1 MPIYK
6 YIKAP
11 PGYTIAHPISNST
24 KFRQAISAIFLTL
37 GITALTSTFYPMFA
51 YEVSYKTRFQ
61 TSHLVSPQVTKLTS
75 IPSSVINP
83 VVASEPTFLPEMI
96 HTTLDY
102 TDSEIWFPQNTIQSS
117 STHPDSIYTLSIN
130 DLGIDNATVHTGAQD
145 LKNSLIQYPGT
156 AMPGDLGNTVIFG
169 HSVLP
174 QFFDPNNYITI
185 FSTLHTLMPGQTIEI
200 TQDGA
205 TYTYEIYDMYEVM
218 PDDLSPLAQ
227 MYDDRRLT
235 IITCTPPGT
244 YLRRLI
250 IKARL
255 I

>member
-1 MPIYK
+1 MSYL
-6 YIKAP
+6 YVKAP
-11 PGYTIAHPISNST
+11 PGHTIARPSSTST
-24 KFRQAISAIFLTL
+24 KLRQAISAIFLTF
-37 GITALTSTFYPMFA
+37 GIAAFTSVIYPMFA
-51 YEVSYKTRFQ
+51 YELSYKTRFQ
-61 TSHLVSPQVTKLTS
+61 SSNLITPKVAPLNSLSEVVTSA
-75 IPSSVINP
+75 
-83 VVASEPTFLPEMI
+83 VASEPTFLPEMI
-96 HTTLDY
+96 NTTLDY
-102 TDSEIWFPQNTIQSS
+102 TDSDIWFPQNSS
-117 STHPDSIYTLSIN
+117 ANVSQLSDSIYTLSIE
-130 DLGIDNATVHTGAQD
+130 DLGIDSAIVKNGSQD
-145 LKNSLIQYPGT
+145 LKKSLIQYPGT

-174 QFFDPNNYITI
+174 QFFDPANYISI
-185 FSTLHTLMPGQTIEI
+185 FSTLHTLVPGQTISI

-227 MYDDRRLT
+227 TYDDRRLT

-250 IKARL
+250 IRARL